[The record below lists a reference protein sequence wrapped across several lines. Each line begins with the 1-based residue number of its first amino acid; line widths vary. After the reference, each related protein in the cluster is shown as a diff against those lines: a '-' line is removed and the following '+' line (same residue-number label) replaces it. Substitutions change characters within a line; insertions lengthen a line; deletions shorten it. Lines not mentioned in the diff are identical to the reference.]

1 MENAMNGKTAIVL
14 LSGLLFACAQTLP
27 GAYAAGPPSASPP
40 AAAPLAPNPTAT
52 VPTERWVGI
61 QEAKCERLLQ
71 LPKEDRAAAS
81 MFYMGYQA
89 ARWGARGLNVN
100 AIGNVEALALEYCTA
115 FPDRPAAKA
124 FAQAYAVTN
133 R

>member
-1 MENAMNGKTAIVL
+1 MNGKTAIVL

-27 GAYAAGPPSASPP
+27 GAYAAAPPSAPPP
-40 AAAPLAPNPTAT
+40 AAAPPAPNPNPTAT

-61 QEAKCERLLQ
+61 QQATCERVLQ
-71 LPKEDRAAAS
+71 LPKEDRDAAS

-89 ARWGARGLNVN
+89 ARWGARGINVN
-100 AIGNVEALALEYCTA
+100 AIGNVAALALKYCTA

-124 FAQAYAVTN
+124 FAQAYAITN